1 MKNLDRRNFI
11 KKTSLSAAAF
21 AAAPLLTNGMEPLPE
36 RPTLGKYMGDFAAP
50 KLETVRAAFIGV
62 GARGPGHLKFFAG
75 LPGTEVVAI
84 SDLYED
90 FANKWGEEAKAI
102 GKGQRHKKIKLYHGG
117 EDNWRTML
125 DEVKPDVVFIA
136 TNW

>member
-1 MKNLDRRNFI
+1 MKKLDRRNFI
-11 KKTSLSAAAF
+11 RKTSLSAAAIV
-21 AAAPLLTNGMEPLPE
+21 AAPLLTKGMEPELE
-36 RPTLGKYMGDFAAP
+36 RPSMGKYMGDFAAP

-90 FANKWGEEAKAI
+90 LAKNGEMK
-102 GKGQRHKKIKLYHGG
+102 Q
-117 EDNWRTML
+117 NQ
-125 DEVKPDVVFIA
+125 
-136 TNW
+136 